1 MNRALSTDEI
11 ELLVSFAREYIQF
24 AEEMTGPNYGPYL
37 GGDPRHFKPDPDDS
51 TAEERE
57 QHRQACEAWER
68 GERQFPTGFGMGTT
82 QDRAKDE
89 RCQRLRRLLDEY
101 GRVPR

>member
-37 GGDPRHFKPDPDDS
+37 GGDPRHFKPDADDS
-51 TAEERE
+51 TAE
-57 QHRQACEAWER
+57 A
-68 GERQFPTGFGMGTT
+68 
-82 QDRAKDE
+82 RAA
-89 RCQRLRRLLDEY
+89 
-101 GRVPR
+101 